1 MHADEEEH
9 VASLQELSGS
19 ELLVSHEE
27 TIAPAIGNIV
37 SLGGGI
43 VSPRGLRGRIVSLR
57 GLI

>member
-43 VSPRGLRGRIVSLR
+43 VSLRGRIVSLR